1 LPALLA
7 SCLCAQ
13 TPKPESTPAAQTTPQ
28 KVTCNID
35 RTPPSDGDIALAKTN
50 YDAALTYFRD
60 AVAKDAGSQ
69 DARLGLVRA
78 LIGKDQTAEAIKEA
92 AAFLALQPRS
102 AVAEVAAGEA
112 AYRAADLEDMRAHIL
127 KALDYD
133 RCEGRVL
140 ALAANLY
147 SLHARFGTEASLL
160 ADAHRLRPNDE
171 FIRRD
176 WIGSLPRK
184 QRQAELTKYLGETKA
199 LSEKDR
205 AGYINEEDHLKAS
218 RPGECHITAK
228 SENVTIPFTALY
240 GDSNHPTSFGLEV
253 AYNGKKRRMQIDT
266 GASGILL
273 THSAARGLGL
283 EPEYRLH
290 TGGVGDDGEVDSFL
304 THVANIQI
312 GDVQISDCMVEVLS
326 GKSKLDVDGLI
337 GIDVFRRWLATLD
350 YPNQKLL
357 LSPLPP
363 RPVPPALA
371 SLSEDE
377 RPPQDAISPPEMK
390 DWLHIVRIGHEIL
403 LPSFVNKGAFHY
415 MMADTGASMS
425 TLSLA
430 YAKESGKV
438 HSQDDVQFR
447 GISGAVKKTY
457 YIDNVGLQFGQL
469 RIPPTSYYAFDLTSV
484 SHNTGV
490 EVSGFVGLPTLSRL
504 TISIDYRDN
513 LMQLKY
519 DPKHDVQRF

>member
-1 LPALLA
+1 VLP
-7 SCLCAQ
+7 
-13 TPKPESTPAAQTTPQ
+13 
-28 KVTCNID
+28 N
-35 RTPPSDGDIALAKTN
+35 DGDIALAKTN

-60 AVAKDAGSQ
+60 AVAKEPGSQ

-78 LIGKDQTAEAIKEA
+78 LIGKDQTTDAIKEA
-92 AAFLALQPRS
+92 AASIALAPQS
-102 AVAEVAAGEA
+102 AIAEVAAGEA
-112 AYRAADLEDMRAHIL
+112 AYRAADFDDMRAHII

-133 RCEGRVL
+133 KCEGRVL
-140 ALAANLY
+140 AMAADLY
-147 SLHARFGTEASLL
+147 SIHARFGSEARLL

-171 FIRRD
+171 LIRRD
-176 WIGSLPRK
+176 WISSLPRK
-184 QRQAELTKYLGETKA
+184 QRQEELSKYLGETKA
-199 LSEKDR
+199 LSDKDR
-205 AGYINEEDHLKAS
+205 ANYTSEEDHLKAY
-218 RPGECHITAK
+218 RPGECRISAK
-228 SENVTIPFTALY
+228 SENVAIPFTALY
-240 GDSNHPTSFGLEV
+240 GESNHPTSFGLEV

-266 GASGILL
+266 GASGIVL
-273 THSAARGLGL
+273 THGAARGLGL
-283 EPEYRLH
+283 EPEYKLH
-290 TGGVGDDGEVDSFL
+290 TGGVGDDGEVDSYL

-312 GDVQISDCMVEVLS
+312 GDVQISDCMVDVL
-326 GKSKLDVDGLI
+326 GSKAHLDVDGLI

-363 RPVPPALA
+363 RPLPPALA
-371 SLSEDE
+371 ALSEDE
-377 RPPQDAISPPEMK
+377 RPPLDAISPPEMK
-390 DWLHIVRIGHEIL
+390 DWLHIIRIGHEIL

-438 HSQDDVQFR
+438 HSQDYVQFR
-447 GISGAVKKTY
+447 GISGNVKKTY
-457 YIDNVGLQFGQL
+457 YIDNVALQFGQL
-469 RIPPTSYYAFDLTSV
+469 RVPPTSYYAFDLTNI

-519 DPKHDVQRF
+519 DPKHDIQRF

>member
-1 LPALLA
+1 V
-7 SCLCAQ
+7 SC
-13 TPKPESTPAAQTTPQ
+13 K
-28 KVTCNID
+28 ID
-35 RTPPSDGDIALAKTN
+35 RTSPNDGDIALAKTN

-60 AVAKDAGSQ
+60 AVAKDPASQ

-78 LIGKDQTAEAIKEA
+78 LIGKDQTADAIKEA
-92 AAFLALQPRS
+92 AASIALAPHS
-102 AVAEVAAGEA
+102 AIAEVAAGEA
-112 AYRAADLEDMRAHIL
+112 AYRAADFDDMRAHIL

-140 ALAANLY
+140 ALAADLY
-147 SLHARFGTEASLL
+147 SIHARFGTEAGLL
-160 ADAHRLRPNDE
+160 TDAHRLRPNDE
-171 FIRRD
+171 LIRRD

-184 QRQAELTKYLGETKA
+184 QRQEELTKYLGETKA
-199 LSEKDR
+199 LSDKDR
-205 AGYINEEDHLKAS
+205 AEYANEQDHLKAY
-218 RPGECHITAK
+218 RPGECRIAAK
-228 SENVTIPFTALY
+228 SDNVSIPFTALY

-283 EPEYRLH
+283 TPEYKLH
-290 TGGVGDDGEVDSFL
+290 TGGVGDEGEVDSFL

-377 RPPQDAISPPEMK
+377 RPPQDAITPPEMK

-438 HSQDDVQFR
+438 HSQDEVRFM
-447 GISGAVKKTY
+447 GISGDVKKTY
-457 YIDNVGLQFGQL
+457 YIDNISLQFGQL
-469 RIPPTSYYAFDLTSV
+469 RVPPTSYYAFDLTKI

-519 DPKHDVQRF
+519 DPKHDIIRF